1 MPAYGMIQVYRTPR
15 CVKIDTL
22 QITAINFAPNGP
34 KCSPKERKLM
44 TYEEVIQKMK
54 EAIAQYEE
62 GAIEATECFNYIATV
77 VVRKLNE
84 Q

>member
-1 MPAYGMIQVYRTPR
+1 
-15 CVKIDTL
+15 
-22 QITAINFAPNGP
+22 
-34 KCSPKERKLM
+34 M